1 MGTRT
6 RWILVAGTFA
16 VSAIIVGS
24 AIAQAIRQ
32 HSLDPVWMV
41 GWLPAVL
48 AGVYPALTR
57 RGGRRTVAACPGCGA
72 RQAPEQPE
80 QPEEAVSNRRR
91 EGQVLAMPVLI
102 GTSGWQY
109 RDWRGVLY
117 PPGLAERDWLEY
129 YAGRYG
135 TVENNGTFYRLPA
148 ADTFAAWRAKVP
160 EGFVMTVKASRYLTH
175 VRRLREPAEPVR
187 RLLRAAA
194 GLGDRLGP
202 VLLQLPPNLRADAGA
217 LDTCLGEFARFP
229 GSGASGG
236 RVRVAVEFRHESW
249 WIDETRQLLA
259 SHNAALC
266 WVDRL
271 GRPQA
276 PLWRTADW
284 GYLRFMRAR
293 RSLGR
298 GTAPRPC
305 AAGSSG
311 PGRPGRTARTSSCT
325 STTISMP
332 PRCMTPAAFA
342 KIARHAGRQVTLAPE
357 PGT

>member
-1 MGTRT
+1 
-6 RWILVAGTFA
+6 
-16 VSAIIVGS
+16 
-24 AIAQAIRQ
+24 
-32 HSLDPVWMV
+32 
-41 GWLPAVL
+41 
-48 AGVYPALTR
+48 
-57 RGGRRTVAACPGCGA
+57 
-72 RQAPEQPE
+72 
-80 QPEEAVSNRRR
+80 
-91 EGQVLAMPVLI
+91 MPVLI

-148 ADTFAAWRAKVP
+148 TDTFAGWRAKVP
-160 EGFVMTVKASRYLTH
+160 DGFVMTVKASRYLTH
-175 VRRLREPAEPVR
+175 VRRLRDPAEPVA

-202 VLLQLPPNLRADAGA
+202 VLLQLPPNLRADAAA

-229 GSGASGG
+229 GPGASGGQVSATTPGSAATGG

-249 WIDETRQLLA
+249 WTEETRQLLA

-271 GRPQA
+271 GRPLA

-284 GYLRFMRAR
+284 GYLRFHEGAAQPWPRYGTQALRSWVRRAGEAWPD
-293 RSLGR
+293 S
-298 GTAPRPC
+298 ADVFVYFNNDQH
-305 AAGSSG
+305 AA
-311 PGRPGRTARTSSCT
+311 ALYDA
-325 STTISMP
+325 
-332 PRCMTPAAFA
+332 AAFA
-342 KIARHAGRQVTLAPE
+342 SMARQAGRQVTPAPE
-357 PGT
+357 PRT